1 MHRMLEMAFAT
12 ITLLGAACAQTPAS
26 GSSEKTTLD
35 ARQASFMVL
44 PRTPLLE
51 DSETR
56 LSNEVIRAEL
66 LPRVRLLKV
75 AADYF
80 YNLHASYPQSEAQLG
95 LPQFP
100 PSPAIASTQLIGANF
115 EINLSPSAGGGQIVL
130 THRAELGYFPSYW
143 TCRSTNVSDV
153 AAILPGC
160 LDAAPAVPTARRD
173 AAWQWAFRGELRDEL
188 MPIGRFYSL
197 NIMNYFSA
205 TGVWP
210 TAAQLGANTR
220 PMRWVQSVEIL
231 PAPNRGF
238 QIRLNAE
245 AGGDVLHFAYVPD
258 LLNAGYPDG
267 YFVCTSARA
276 DISAIFPGCDAQLAN
291 AELVDV
297 FADPYWTFAKYQQIR
312 DEYEYAQSALANL
325 AEFYAV
331 NGRWPDTLA
340 QGGVLRFGA
349 RRWFRGDGYQPGEYR
364 LYMSDEAGGGTLVF
378 HLIEGSQAAPVWRC
392 TSEREDIASI
402 IPSCRSQ
409 STPDVDPRP
418 NPNDADGF
426 MAHRVMMAN
435 DLMYFGNAI
444 RINIAEFFAARG
456 VMPTLSDL
464 ALMGFPEDFA
474 PVRLAVE
481 RVQLETAGVINFALT
496 RAAGG
501 GSVRFQP
508 VIGSGE
514 ITSWQCQSRNRVD
527 IGNLI
532 PLCTFAP

>member
-1 MHRMLEMAFAT
+1 MNRMYEMAFAT
-12 ITLLGAACAQTPAS
+12 ITLLGAACAQIPAL

-35 ARQASFMVL
+35 ARQDSFMVL
-44 PRTPLLE
+44 PRTPLLK

-56 LSNEVIRAEL
+56 LSNDMIRAEL
-66 LPRVRLLKV
+66 LPRVRLIKV
-75 AADYF
+75 AADNF
-80 YNLHASYPQSEAQLG
+80 SNVHGSYPQTEAQLG

-100 PSPAIASTQLIGANF
+100 PSPAIASTHLIGANF

-173 AAWQWAFRGELRDEL
+173 TGWQWAFRGELRDEL
-188 MPIGRFYSL
+188 MPIGRFYAL

-210 TAAQLGANTR
+210 TAAQLGANTQA
-220 PMRWVQSVEIL
+220 MRWVQSVEIL

-245 AGGDVLHFAYVPD
+245 AGSDVLHFAYVPE
-258 LLNAGYPDG
+258 LVNAGYVNG

-276 DISAIFPGCDAQLAN
+276 DISAILPGCDVQFAN
-291 AELVDV
+291 AEQVEG

-349 RRWFRGDGYQPGEYR
+349 RIWFRGDGYQPGEYR
-364 LYMSDEAGGGTLVF
+364 LYLSDKAGGGTLVF

-392 TSEREDIASI
+392 TSEREDIAAI

-409 STPDVDPRP
+409 SAPDIDPRP
-418 NPNDADGF
+418 NFYDADGF
-426 MAHRVMMAN
+426 MAHRAMMAK
-435 DLMYFGNAI
+435 DLLYFGNAI
-444 RINIAEFFAARG
+444 RLNIAEFFAARG
-456 VMPTLSDL
+456 VMPNLSDL
-464 ALMGFPEDFA
+464 ALMGFPADFS
-474 PVRLAVE
+474 PQRPAVQ
-481 RVQLETAGVINFALT
+481 RVQLEAAGVINFELT

-514 ITSWQCQSRNRVD
+514 ISAWQCQSRNRLD
-527 IGNLI
+527 IDSLI
-532 PLCTFAP
+532 PYCTFAP